1 MHSAKGMTTGVCV
14 GWNEERGY
22 GFLRPDIG
30 GADVFVHRRDIKNAM
45 MLSQGVR
52 VSFEVIEDDRR
63 GKPRAVGARVL

>member
-1 MHSAKGMTTGVCV
+1 MTTGVCV